1 MDSFFFGL
9 SFNKTY
15 INLFYKCFPLRSVQT
30 NKNEVFTNVKS
41 KTGNVNA

>member
-15 INLFYKCFPLRSVQT
+15 NLFYKCFPLRSVQT
-30 NKNEVFTNVKS
+30 NQNEVFTNVKS
-41 KTGNVNA
+41 KTVNVNA